1 MGIKVSQPT
10 AGGSES
16 SPVLSGR
23 SYKTVMIHRKV
34 LHIINSL
41 DIGGAEVLLV
51 NFIRYAPKN
60 YSMEVCVLYPG
71 GALRPQ
77 LLSLG
82 VPLYDMHL
90 PSKYALWKAYQLIE
104 LIKSNRYDI
113 VHAHLFPSILLG
125 AWASRIARGPLYVCT
140 EHGTW
145 NRRRQFL
152 GFRYLDRWM
161 YSHYSKVICVSS
173 AVRRSLE
180 SWVKLEPNRLVV
192 IPSGVPIPEEAD
204 TSKAPSYDLV
214 FLGRLEYEKGL
225 DILLHALA
233 LLKQMGYSPRLIVV
247 GTGRQATRLQ
257 KLVHHLELGSQV
269 VFAGYQSDT
278 RSFLADARILVLPS
292 RHEGLPISLLE
303 GMAMG
308 KGIIATATGGIV
320 DAIEDGKEAILVA
333 PESASALA
341 DAIARLLKDPQEL
354 QMMGNAARAKALSH
368 FSIERHVREI
378 IQLYQALG

>member
-1 MGIKVSQPT
+1 M
-10 AGGSES
+10 
-16 SPVLSGR
+16 
-23 SYKTVMIHRKV
+23 SYKV

-41 DIGGAEVLLV
+41 DVGGAEVSLV
-51 NFIRYAPKN
+51 NFIRYAPRDC
-60 YSMEVCVLYPG
+60 SMEVCVLYSG
-71 GALRPQ
+71 GALQEQ

-82 VPLYDMHL
+82 VTLYDLHL
-90 PSKYALWKAYQLIE
+90 RYKYDIGKAYHLSE

-125 AWASRIARGPLYVCT
+125 AWVSRRVRGPLYVCT

-152 GFRYLDRWM
+152 GFRRLDRWM
-161 YSHYSKVICVSS
+161 YSSYSKIICVSP
-173 AVRRSLE
+173 AVQRSLE
-180 SWVKLEPNRLVV
+180 GWVNLERDRLVV
-192 IPSGVPIPEEAD
+192 IPNGVVVPGESDIH
-204 TSKAPSYDLV
+204 KIPSYDLV

-233 LLKQMGYSPRLIVV
+233 LLKKIGYYPRLLVV
-247 GTGRQATRLQ
+247 GTGKQATRLQ
-257 KLVHHLELGSQV
+257 RLAHRLELASQV
-269 VFAGYQSDT
+269 IFVGYQSDT
-278 RSFLADARILVLPS
+278 RRFLADARILVLPS
-292 RHEGLPISLLE
+292 RHEGLPLSLLE

-354 QMMGNAARAKALSH
+354 RRIGEAARAKALSH
-368 FSIERHVREI
+368 FSIERYVREVV
-378 IQLYQALG
+378 QLYKAMMCVC

>member
-1 MGIKVSQPT
+1 M
-10 AGGSES
+10 
-16 SPVLSGR
+16 
-23 SYKTVMIHRKV
+23 MHRKV
-34 LHIINSL
+34 LQIINSL
-41 DIGGAEVLLV
+41 DVGGAEVSLV
-51 NFIRYAPKN
+51 NLIRYAPRN
-60 YSMEVCVLYPG
+60 YSMEVCVLYPR
-71 GALRPQ
+71 GALRSH

-82 VPLYDMHL
+82 VPLYDIHL
-90 PSKYALWKAYQLIE
+90 PYKYALWKAYQLVD

-125 AWASRIARGPLYVCT
+125 AWASRRARGPLYVCT

-152 GFRYLDRWM
+152 GFRSLDRWM
-161 YSHYSKVICVSS
+161 YSHYSKIICVSS

-180 SWVKLEPNRLVV
+180 SWINLEPNRLVV
-192 IPSGVPIPEEAD
+192 IPSGAPIPEEAD
-204 TSKAPSYDLV
+204 IHKAPFYDLV

-233 LLKQMGYSPRLIVV
+233 LLKKMGYFPRLLVV
-247 GTGRQATRLQ
+247 GTGSQAPRLQ
-257 KLVHHLELGSQV
+257 KLVHRLELDSQV
-269 VFAGYQSDT
+269 VFVGYQSDT

-320 DAIEDGKEAILVA
+320 DAVEHGKEAILVT
-333 PESASALA
+333 PESPSALA

-354 QMMGNAARAKALSH
+354 QIMGNAARAKVLSR

-378 IQLYQALG
+378 IQLYQSLR